1 MKKLFPKP
9 VTTPV
14 EAPRPVPES
23 TCCKI
28 SCCK

>member
-14 EAPRPVPES
+14 TQPVSVPET

-28 SCCK
+28 TCCK

>member
-14 EAPRPVPES
+14 AKPSETIEK